1 MGTYMGNLVSDCI
14 KNIMGIQRNPRDQN
28 CDPEDFQDDEDQERE
43 ARLVVLRRENAA
55 LMVESAQV
63 DEELAAS
70 KRETDRLRDIL
81 REREKEVQALRGKVA
96 AQRARRA
103 AREAKEAK
111 VADEAKKVS
120 ESPEEKI

>member
-1 MGTYMGNLVSDCI
+1 M
-14 KNIMGIQRNPRDQN
+14 
-28 CDPEDFQDDEDQERE
+28 
-43 ARLVVLRRENAA
+43 VLRRENAA

-81 REREKEVQALRGKVA
+81 REREKEVQALREKVA

-111 VADEAKKVS
+111 VADEAKKVT
-120 ESPEEKI
+120 ESPEEKIMKE

>member
-1 MGTYMGNLVSDCI
+1 M
-14 KNIMGIQRNPRDQN
+14 
-28 CDPEDFQDDEDQERE
+28 
-43 ARLVVLRRENAA
+43 VLRRENAA

-81 REREKEVQALRGKVA
+81 REKEKQVQALREKVA
-96 AQRARRA
+96 RVRKA

-111 VADEAKKVS
+111 VADEAKKVP
-120 ESPEEKI
+120 ESPEEKIMKE